1 MFVPA
6 GTGVMLHVGR
16 LADEAWPIAIAL
28 VASTVLGLVAAGL
41 TLHWLARRPR
51 GGHQ

>member
-1 MFVPA
+1 
-6 GTGVMLHVGR
+6 MLHVGR

-28 VASTVLGLVAAGL
+28 VASTVLGLLAAGL

-51 GGHQ
+51 GAGQ

>member
-1 MFVPA
+1 VPA

-28 VASTVLGLVAAGL
+28 VASTSGSPPPGSRC
-41 TLHWLARRPR
+41 T
-51 GGHQ
+51 G